1 MISLIVERTTEKDFR
16 VYRHTLPPQKIM
28 KRFAYFILVA
38 LLILSPALAGHGNQ
52 IFGSNHTS
60 AVTSLHHL
68 ANLIGIEVSRARVK
82 AVLKQKSKEHRTPN
96 SVILMDTAREIGLE
110 LLEQNLNYTHL
121 QLLETPAIVPL
132 KKAFDAENPSINSTT
147 LGLFIVVEEATEKW
161 VRIFGTPRH
170 ATHGMATVIPRDR
183 FLELWT
189 GHTLKPLYVLPTEAR
204 QLLAHIMTGTEVHK
218 AKLKSGVIEFSIT
231 LSQATD
237 KPLPADAVTYMENGH
252 QYEETGY
259 WHITYTFDG
268 ERRLYEV
275 KTRHK
280 MEFHGHSLEDW
291 QETHHQYR
299 LLRSLLHIWENTG
312 TEWKKYPPQT
322 VSSRSLKPHFNPHWW
337 SWPLWNLRL
346 TDLFRFFKP
355 VDVQQVNVDNSS
367 HYLLT
372 GRRSGPVDSDI
383 EIWLDPEKDYLP
395 TRVLTHNRSILG
407 VAPVETP
414 DEPSKPIRLE
424 KEYTLTRYTYQI
436 EKFAPDIWFP
446 KTVTRE
452 VSFSTTNE
460 KQHPLPILRKTV
472 MQVHRAVFNIP
483 IAEEDLGRIS
493 DMARPIN
500 K

>member
-1 MISLIVERTTEKDFR
+1 
-16 VYRHTLPPQKIM
+16 M
-28 KRFAYFILVA
+28 KRFACS
-38 LLILSPALAGHGNQ
+38 LLIASLIFSALTVYGNQ
-52 IFGSNHTS
+52 IFGSNHTT

-68 ANLIGIEVSRARVK
+68 ANLAGIKVSRARVK
-82 AVLKQKSKEHRTPN
+82 EVLKQKSKGHRTPN

-170 ATHGMATVIPRDR
+170 AAHGMATVIPRDR

-189 GHTLKPLYVLPTEAR
+189 GQTLKPLYVLPAEAR
-204 QLLAHIMTGTEVHK
+204 QLLAHVMTGTETYK
-218 AKLKSGVIEFSIT
+218 AKLESGVIEFSIT
-231 LSQATD
+231 LSHATD
-237 KPLPADAVTYMENGH
+237 KPLPADAVTYVENGH

-259 WHITYTFDG
+259 WHIIYQFD
-268 ERRLYEV
+268 EKRRFYDV

-280 MEFHGHSLEDW
+280 MEFHGHSLENW

-299 LLRSLLHIWENTG
+299 LLHSLLHIWENTG
-312 TEWKKYPPQT
+312 TAWKKYLPQR
-322 VSSRSLKPHFNPHWW
+322 VSARLLKPHFTPQWW

-355 VDVQQVNVDNSS
+355 IDVQQVNVDNSP
-367 HYLLT
+367 HYLFT
-372 GRRSGPVDSDI
+372 GHRTRVATSVL
-383 EIWLDPEKDYLP
+383 EVWLDPQKDYLP
-395 TRVLTHNRSILG
+395 TRVLLHDRSILG

-414 DEPSKPIRLE
+414 DAQSRSIPLE
-424 KEYTLTRYTYQI
+424 TEYTLTRYTYQI
-436 EKFAPDIWFP
+436 EKFEPDIWFP

-452 VSFSTTNE
+452 VSFSTTDEN
-460 KQHPLPILRKTV
+460 QQPLPILRKAV
-472 MQVHRAVFNIP
+472 MHVHRAEFNIP
-483 IAEEDLGRIS
+483 IVEEDLGRIS
-493 DMARPIN
+493 DTARPIN